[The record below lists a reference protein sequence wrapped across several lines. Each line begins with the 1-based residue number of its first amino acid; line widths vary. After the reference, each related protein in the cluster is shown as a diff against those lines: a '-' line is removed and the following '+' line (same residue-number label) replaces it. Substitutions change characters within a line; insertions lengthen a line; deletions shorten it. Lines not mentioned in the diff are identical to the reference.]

1 MSWAKFVDE
10 LKIDLK
16 QLLIELNE
24 TDFNMKGM
32 PLTSYLLKPMQ
43 RITKYPLLIKKVT
56 PHLKRILVQNLTKT
70 PKNLEMILGALSNQQ
85 R

>member
-24 TDFNMKGM
+24 IDFNMKGM